1 VEGKATPQIDPIQC
15 TKMDQTMNTSA
26 VQFRRTVRSA
36 AIISTATILALC
48 GLAGTAGALDF
59 QVAWIAIGEAA
70 ASAGD
75 GSVRATRELVP
86 IADLTQQLT
95 RHGAKVTRV
104 AIEPTVL
111 EVVTGEQVCISAL
124 HIRAFGADGR
134 QISGVPLSITVREDL
149 REKLQLARSPRDICV
164 RPSRGGEYPIR
175 FTSKLPAPDG
185 STRGAQVFVRASDR
199 SVALD

>member
-1 VEGKATPQIDPIQC
+1 MNKAVLGFCSVVFIG
-15 TKMDQTMNTSA
+15 
-26 VQFRRTVRSA
+26 VA
-36 AIISTATILALC
+36 ATAS
-48 GLAGTAGALDF
+48 ALDF

-75 GSVRATRELVP
+75 ESVHASRELAP
-86 IADLTQQLT
+86 LADLAQQLT

-104 AIEPTVL
+104 AVEPTVL
-111 EVVTGEQVCISAL
+111 DVVIGEQVCLSAL
-124 HIRAFGADGR
+124 HIRAFDAEGR

-149 REKLQLARSPRDICV
+149 RGKLQLARSVRDICV

-199 SVALD
+199 NATAVD

>member
-1 VEGKATPQIDPIQC
+1 
-15 TKMDQTMNTSA
+15 MDQTMNTSA
-26 VQFRRTVRSA
+26 VQFQRIAQSQAARSVV
-36 AIISTATILALC
+36 TAPAWIVMALMLC
-48 GLAGTAGALDF
+48 GLAAPASALDF

-75 GSVRATRELVP
+75 GSVHAARELVP
-86 IADLTQQLT
+86 IADLAQRLT
-95 RHGAKVTRV
+95 RNGAKVARV
-104 AIEPTVL
+104 AAEPPVL
-111 EVVTGEQVCISAL
+111 EVMIGEQVCFSAL

-149 REKLQLARSPRDICV
+149 REKLQLARSTRDICV

-185 STRGAQVFVRASDR
+185 SSRGAQVFVRASDR
-199 SVALD
+199 RAAVD